1 MTSLRTALARR
12 HQLRALR
19 RDDRAIGRALAG
31 APTLESAHELA
42 ALAAH
47 R

>member
-19 RDDRAIGRALAG
+19 RDGRAIERAVAG

-42 ALAAH
+42 ALAA
-47 R
+47 RR

>member
-12 HQLRALR
+12 HQLRARR
-19 RDDRAIGRALAG
+19 RDDRAFERAVAG

-42 ALAAH
+42 ALAA
-47 R
+47 RR